1 MWIGAAGA
9 TTGLITGV
17 TGTFLPWLRSGK
29 VDRDSYQVLA
39 LRHFAGLD
47 DSLGNLV
54 AAVWVGITP
63 LAVLCVL
70 LLVGPFRRIGACF
83 ALFFGTITATVAA
96 LAAVQG
102 GDGGS
107 LVRISLI
114 GPAVTLCGAVLA
126 VAGAITVLTASNRR
140 AISTSGGTP

>member
-1 MWIGAAGA
+1 MWIGATGA
-9 TTGLITGV
+9 TAGLITGV

-29 VDRDSYQVLA
+29 VDRDSYEVLA
-39 LRHFAGLD
+39 LRHIVGLD
-47 DSLGNLV
+47 DSLGNFI
-54 AAVWVGITP
+54 AAVWVGVTP

-70 LLVGPFRRIGACF
+70 LLVGRFRRIGACC
-83 ALFFGTITATVAA
+83 ALIFGTITATVAA

-107 LVRISLI
+107 LVRISLT